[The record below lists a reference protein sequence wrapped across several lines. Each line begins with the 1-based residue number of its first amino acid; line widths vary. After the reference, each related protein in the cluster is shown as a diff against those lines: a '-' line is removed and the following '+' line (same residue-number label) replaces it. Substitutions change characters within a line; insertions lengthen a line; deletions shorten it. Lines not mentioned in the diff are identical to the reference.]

1 MRPLPRSFFARDADR
16 VARDLL
22 GALLVHDAAAGR
34 TAGRIVETE
43 AYFGPPGANPTLAR
57 RRAPWAAW
65 VRRNGDPAAHSFPG
79 LTQRNRIMFGAP
91 GHAYVYLIYGINEC
105 LNVSTGEEGD
115 PQAVLLR
122 ALEPA
127 EGLAVMARRRGTD
140 DAARLARG
148 PGNLAKAMGVTR
160 AHNGA
165 DMTKGPLWF
174 ARGERRAAV
183 VAGPRVGVTKA
194 ADLPLRFWER
204 GNGFVSGRRA
214 G

>member
-1 MRPLPRSFFARDADR
+1 M
-16 VARDLL
+16 
-22 GALLVHDAAAGR
+22 HDAAAGR

-79 LTQRNRIMFGAP
+79 PTPRNRIMFGAP
-91 GHAYVYLIYGINEC
+91 GHAYVYLVYGLNEC

-127 EGLAVMARRRGTD
+127 EGLDRMRRRRGGQRQGPV

-148 PGNLAKAMGVTR
+148 PGNLAKAMGVRR
-160 AHNGA
+160 ALNGV

-174 ARGERRAAV
+174 ARGERRGAIV
-183 VAGPRVGVTKA
+183 GGPRVGVTKA

-204 GNGFVSGRRA
+204 GNGCVSGRRV